1 MSSPSNEKI
10 LNALLTIFNENTL
23 QPMST
28 QVIDSLQALI
38 TENLQNTKIL
48 SFIFQQIQN
57 QLLNLKGPQKK
68 DVISLI
74 PYIVKTSPKQL
85 YTFTDKIIA
94 LYQSSISED
103 TSKIF
108 TFISKNF
115 GETSKILINSSN
127 NNSYL
132 LTPTPDNNENT
143 LSNELTNVY
152 NQFKQF
158 CMNNVKNHNR
168 YNQICGTL
176 CLTAFIENCTYNYTN
191 KDNLKSIW
199 ETLIYQIT
207 NNTFYAKLELLNC
220 LISIIFS
227 SEERFRPFASM
238 TLYKIFDYITDDD
251 WLKRKLA
258 LNIVYTL
265 VYYCGEEIKPLKG
278 YISKFLSERSAD
290 QVEEVRDVCLQILK
304 LLGDGEASNT
314 NANDS
319 GFYSDR
325 SSFSQ
330 QSNKGSQ
337 KKLNVMK
344 KVNSKPNTSSSSAL
358 RKKKSD
364 GSGSMRSH
372 ISSSVRQKDSSNMIN
387 SNNNNIQKNKS
398 TIETIREN
406 FDNRAKT
413 PSSSIPKKSDSHGER
428 CSSAKGSRKYYSI
441 SSGSLGNYAN
451 RSAQKEK
458 SNLHNN
464 FHITNGNNTDRLS
477 SLRKT
482 NQAQSHSMISSLDNI
497 HNKQMRMSHNNSKGK
512 YNNSKIKIN
521 SSKKNIS
528 KTNLSKNP
536 SGIGSMSSSYC
547 NYNTISVD
555 HSKGSKNRTNIYNM
569 KSSKPKVTVKPNQ
582 DNLNPSKQSNLIS
595 LKPEIVDELT
605 KAHEDQSRIIVEL
618 QTNIKELEMKYKDN
632 TQMKLIQL
640 KKELNDYLIN
650 ANYEEAF
657 KTAVELKSIKK
668 INYVIKHFFINYKQN
683 INAEITRDTLKS
695 VLVIFVNDLLK
706 CENISLICCFIKENI
721 IDKKYT
727 FEQELHKQI
736 IDECNKILSK
746 KDKLF
751 MTKEEIDYLL
761 SFVKYF
767 KGKN

>member
-1 MSSPSNEKI
+1 
-10 LNALLTIFNENTL
+10 
-23 QPMST
+23 
-28 QVIDSLQALI
+28 
-38 TENLQNTKIL
+38 
-48 SFIFQQIQN
+48 
-57 QLLNLKGPQKK
+57 
-68 DVISLI
+68 
-74 PYIVKTSPKQL
+74 
-85 YTFTDKIIA
+85 
-94 LYQSSISED
+94 
-103 TSKIF
+103 
-108 TFISKNF
+108 
-115 GETSKILINSSN
+115 
-127 NNSYL
+127 
-132 LTPTPDNNENT
+132 
-143 LSNELTNVY
+143 
-152 NQFKQF
+152 
-158 CMNNVKNHNR
+158 MNNVKNHNR

-191 KDNLKSIW
+191 KENLKSIW

-325 SSFSQ
+325 SSFSG

-372 ISSSVRQKDSSNMIN
+372 ISSSVRQKDSSNVA
-387 SNNNNIQKNKS
+387 NNNNTNIQKNKS

-406 FDNRAKT
+406 FDNRTKT
-413 PSSSIPKKSDSHGER
+413 PSSSIPKKNSSHGER

-441 SSGSLGNYAN
+441 SSGVAGNYVN

-458 SNLHNN
+458 SNLNHNFN
-464 FHITNGNNTDRLS
+464 ITNGNNTDRFN

-497 HNKQMRMSHNNSKGK
+497 HNKQMRISHNNSKGK

-521 SSKKNIS
+521 PSNKNIS

-536 SGIGSMSSSYC
+536 SGISNNMSSSYC

-555 HSKGSKNRTNIYNM
+555 YPKNRANIYNV
-569 KSSKPKVTVKPNQ
+569 KSAKPKVTVKPSQ
-582 DNLNPSKQSNLIS
+582 DNLNASKQSSLPS
-595 LKPEIVDELT
+595 LKPEIIDEIT
-605 KAHEDQSRIIVEL
+605 KTQEDQSRIIVEL
-618 QTNIKELEMKYKDN
+618 QTNIKELEMKYKDHSH
-632 TQMKLIQL
+632 MKLIQL
-640 KKELNDYLIN
+640 KNELNDYLIN

-668 INYVIKHFFINYKQN
+668 INYVVKHFFINYKPN
-683 INAEITRDTLKS
+683 INAEITKDTLKN
-695 VLVIFVNDLLK
+695 VLVIFITDLLK

-727 FEQELHKQI
+727 FEQEIHKQI
-736 IDECNKILSK
+736 IDECNKVLAK

-751 MTKEEIDYLL
+751 MTKKEIDYLL

-767 KGKN
+767 EGKN